1 MNEKRKVFREYFS
14 RNSICCEI
22 CRTCWNNKY
31 SLGWSCSGRTINMH
45 NAVSETCEDL
55 MWRDLRSNVARPI
68 SLSIPHFLLWALLV
82 CLASDLH
89 KLWTVEWTLQN
100 YLFVF
105 TFACMEYNFVPK
117 CELKWSRRDTNIQ
130 RSFKYL
136 SFSSSKIFVICEDL
150 WLRKC
155 SGKPARQPPWWWVDP
170 LYHQLISHYAHPWL
184 PDWIFK
190 DEEIWTWSS
199 RSPLWYVWS
208 DDFKV
213 QHKWVLAGWPTL
225 QSVGF
230 ALHPSLPILIES

>member
-1 MNEKRKVFREYFS
+1 MNEERKKLKVFREYVS

-22 CRTCWNNKY
+22 CQTCWNNKY

-68 SLSIPHFLLWALLV
+68 SLPFHTFFCGHCWFVWPLIYINCGV
-82 CLASDLH
+82 
-89 KLWTVEWTLQN
+89 WTLQN

-105 TFACMEYNFVPK
+105 TFAFMEYNFVPK

-130 RSFKYL
+130 RSLKYL
-136 SFSSSKIFVICEDL
+136 SFSSSKIFVSGEDL

-199 RSPLWYVWS
+199 RSPLWMICLEW
-208 DDFKV
+208 
-213 QHKWVLAGWPTL
+213 
-225 QSVGF
+225 
-230 ALHPSLPILIES
+230 